1 MAEKTVLQEQVYWM
15 VDHLIDAIGDY
26 VDEKLGDNVNYRLLN
41 GVMIH
46 IEDMRFDASDQLD
59 EIFAKYIKKYG
70 PIQ

>member
-1 MAEKTVLQEQVYWM
+1 MTEKSILQYQVETM

-26 VDEKLGDNVNYRLLN
+26 VDEKLGDDVNYRLLN
-41 GVMIH
+41 AVMIH

-59 EIFAKYIKKYG
+59 DIFAKYTKKHG

>member
-46 IEDMRFDASDQLD
+46 IEDMRFDVSDQLD
-59 EIFAKYIKKYG
+59 AIFAKYIKKYG

>member
-1 MAEKTVLQEQVYWM
+1 MAEKSILQNQVDTM

-46 IEDMRFDASDQLD
+46 IEDMRFDVSDQLD

>member
-1 MAEKTVLQEQVYWM
+1 MAEKTVLQEQVYRM

-46 IEDMRFDASDQLD
+46 IEDMRFDVSDQLD

>member
-1 MAEKTVLQEQVYWM
+1 MTEKSILQNQVYTM

-26 VDEKLGDNVNYRLLN
+26 VDEKLGDHVNYRLLN
-41 GVMIH
+41 AVMIH

-59 EIFAKYIKKYG
+59 DIFTKYNKKHG

>member
-46 IEDMRFDASDQLD
+46 IEDMRFDVSDQLD
-59 EIFAKYIKKYG
+59 EIFAKYIK
-70 PIQ
+70 

>member
-41 GVMIH
+41 AVMIH

-59 EIFAKYIKKYG
+59 EIFEKYIKKYG

>member
-41 GVMIH
+41 AVMIH

-59 EIFAKYIKKYG
+59 DIFAKYTKKHG

>member
-15 VDHLIDAIGDY
+15 IDHLIDAIGDY

-41 GVMIH
+41 AVMIH
-46 IEDMRFDASDQLD
+46 IEDMRFDVSDQLD
-59 EIFAKYIKKYG
+59 EIFAKYIKKHG

>member
-15 VDHLIDAIGDY
+15 VDHLIGAIGDY

-46 IEDMRFDASDQLD
+46 IEDMRFDVSDQLD